1 MNKYIK
7 ALSLGITLIFG
18 ACTQADDVA
27 TSHPDADKTVS
38 TEIDRTEFARGAD
51 VSWITELEHKGYTF
65 SNQEG
70 VEKECMQLLRDDC
83 GVNAIRLRVWVNPAE
98 GWNNINDVVIKA
110 RRANNLGQR
119 VMIDFHFSDTWADP
133 GAQIT
138 PAAWADL
145 DLNGLKSAMSAHITE
160 MLTALKNLDIDPEWV
175 QIGNETR
182 SGMMYPLGAADAHF
196 AELVDNGYNAV
207 KSIFPEAKVIVHIDC
222 GDQLGL
228 YTYIFDILKNAG
240 SHYDMIGMSLYPD
253 PSNWETTVKK
263 CIENVKTL
271 NTIYGKRLVIAE
283 IGMDYREED
292 AADGMMRAMVKGC
305 TESGVVDGIFW
316 WEPES
321 PAAEGYMKGCFKDG
335 SPTKALNIFKEM
347 KK

>member
-65 SNQEG
+65 SNQDG

-83 GVNAIRLRVWVNPAE
+83 GVNAIRLRVWVNPVE

-138 PAAWADL
+138 PAAWTDL

-160 MLTALKNLDIDPEWV
+160 MLTALKNLDIEPEWV

-222 GDQLGL
+222 GDQLEL

-253 PSNWETTVKK
+253 PSNWEVTVQK
-263 CIENVKTL
+263 CIENMKTL
-271 NTIYGKRLVIAE
+271 NTMYGKRLVIAE
-283 IGMDYREED
+283 IGIDYREEE
-292 AADGMMRAMVKGC
+292 AADGMMRAIVKGC
-305 TESGVVDGIFW
+305 TESGMVDGIFW